1 LINTV
6 SLVAEMGIS
15 ATQDARNGVRD
26 LIRTIWLASLLLAT
40 LGGLFAVKVV
50 SATVAEPVEAAA
62 APMTGTGSRQ
72 DTLKQPDRIAVS
84 YILPLAEKEPA
95 TAEPEPIKPGHKVT
109 IVRADRRPSIARS
122 LAVPLPR
129 ARPRSMLANNGKGL
143 DRMKSASDLKS
154 CRQQDAIARFLASAG
169 ISMRC
174 ET

>member
-40 LGGLFAVKVV
+40 LGGLLAVKVV
-50 SATVAEPVEAAA
+50 SATVPEPVEAAA
-62 APMTGTGSRQ
+62 APVTGTGSRQ

-84 YILPLAEKEPA
+84 YILPENEPA
-95 TAEPEPIKPGHKVT
+95 AVGPEPIKPEPRVT
-109 IVRADRRPSIARS
+109 IVRADRRPSIARK

-129 ARPRSMLANNGKGL
+129 ARPRSVLANNGKGL

>member
-1 LINTV
+1 
-6 SLVAEMGIS
+6 M
-15 ATQDARNGVRD
+15 
-26 LIRTIWLASLLLAT
+26 IRTIWLASLLLAT

-50 SATVAEPVEAAA
+50 SATVPKPVEAAA
-62 APMTGTGSRQ
+62 APVTGTGSLR
-72 DTLKQPDRIAVS
+72 DTLKQPDRIAVN
-84 YILPLAEKEPA
+84 YMLPLAENEPA
-95 TAEPEPIKPGHKVT
+95 TAEPEPIKPEHKAT
-109 IVRADRRPSIARS
+109 IVRPDRRPAIARN

-129 ARPRSMLANNGKGL
+129 ARPKSMLANNGKGP